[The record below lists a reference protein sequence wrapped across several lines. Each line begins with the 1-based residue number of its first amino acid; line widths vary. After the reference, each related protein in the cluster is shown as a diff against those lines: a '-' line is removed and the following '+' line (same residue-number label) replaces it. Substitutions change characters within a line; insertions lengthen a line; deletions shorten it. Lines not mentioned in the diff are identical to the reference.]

1 MVFPNKNIHHKML
14 ASHFKH
20 FDSFQIFRLADS
32 KIRKSIIT
40 VKVFRKPI
48 IVKSGIRRRSLAKAK
63 RKINSLI
70 ISVTSN
76 SWAVAGIQAPILDYE
91 TETPMKILDWLDTSY
106 FVSREILTKLS
117 LSLALVETRIYTCN
131 APRNFIVRF
140 SAWLAAFNSN

>member
-1 MVFPNKNIHHKML
+1 MVFSNKNIHHKML

-20 FDSFQIFRLADS
+20 FDSFQIFRFKNS
-32 KIRKSIIT
+32 KKVIT
-40 VKVFRKPI
+40 FKVFRKPI

-91 TETPMKILDWLDTSY
+91 TERDPDENIGLTRYVVLRLARNIDQTLPL
-106 FVSREILTKLS
+106 SRS
-117 LSLALVETRIYTCN
+117 RWN
-131 APRNFIVRF
+131 AHLHLQRT
-140 SAWLAAFNSN
+140 A

>member
-20 FDSFQIFRLADS
+20 FDSFQIFRLVDS

-40 VKVFRKPI
+40 FKVFRKPI

-91 TETPMKILDWLDTSY
+91 TERDPDENIGLTWYVVLRLARNIDQTLPLSH
-106 FVSREILTKLS
+106 SRW
-117 LSLALVETRIYTCN
+117 N
-131 APRNFIVRF
+131 AHLHLQRT
-140 SAWLAAFNSN
+140 A

>member
-91 TETPMKILDWLDTSY
+91 TERDPDENIGLTWYVVLRLARNIDQTLPL
-106 FVSREILTKLS
+106 SRS
-117 LSLALVETRIYTCN
+117 RWN
-131 APRNFIVRF
+131 AHLHLQRT
-140 SAWLAAFNSN
+140 A

>member
-20 FDSFQIFRLADS
+20 FDSFQIFRFKNS
-32 KIRKSIIT
+32 KKVIT
-40 VKVFRKPI
+40 FKVFRKPI
-48 IVKSGIRRRSLAKAK
+48 IVKSSIRRRSLAKAK

-91 TETPMKILDWLDTSY
+91 TERDPDENIGLTRYVVLRLARNIDQTLPL
-106 FVSREILTKLS
+106 SRS
-117 LSLALVETRIYTCN
+117 RWN
-131 APRNFIVRF
+131 AHLHLQRT
-140 SAWLAAFNSN
+140 A